1 MDLLTVT
8 QYTGRAWS
16 LSSQPPTYLKLSGT
30 QDWRAALALSAANPI
45 PINQQSVWQRLSM
58 AVCMCVK

>member
-16 LSSQPPTYLKLSGT
+16 LSSQPPIYLKLSGT
-30 QDWRAALALSAANPI
+30 QDWRAALTLSAANPI